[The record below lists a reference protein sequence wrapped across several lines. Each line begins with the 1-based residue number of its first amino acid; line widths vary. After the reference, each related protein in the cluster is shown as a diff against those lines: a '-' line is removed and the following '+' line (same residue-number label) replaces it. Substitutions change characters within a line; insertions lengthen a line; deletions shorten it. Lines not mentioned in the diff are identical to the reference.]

1 MFEYGM
7 GAQVRTNK
15 KKALQHFTVALLGV
29 QALIVAKTDDVIGS
43 IVSIAL
49 AIKDE
54 DVINV
59 FLPQVGD
66 VGIFVSAAELWQQ
79 PSGLCV
85 PACPLHPRC
94 GHRCS
99 MAHAAHPPL
108 SPPSPRSSR
117 SSCPLLQRRLQRPR
131 PDREVFISVLGK
143 LNNDIKAHNI
153 SLAIAIIANLA
164 QWLLQPSLP
173 LTPPASEAVAAVAA
187 ALHGSSS
194 ARPPLPH
201 SPPSFSCVSPASCAA
216 LRAHV
221 DRAHLLAAVHW
232 ATHLSLHGRSR
243 RTTTPSNKFLLQF
256 TTWQRHISAPM
267 AVTWLL
273 PPPKRLL
280 QRKRL

>member
-66 VGIFVSAAELWQQ
+66 IGIFVSAAELWQQ

-99 MAHAAHPPL
+99 MALTTLPTPHPPC
-108 SPPSPRSSR
+108 S
-117 SSCPLLQRRLQRPR
+117 
-131 PDREVFISVLGK
+131 
-143 LNNDIKAHNI
+143 
-153 SLAIAIIANLA
+153 
-164 QWLLQPSLP
+164 
-173 LTPPASEAVAAVAA
+173 
-187 ALHGSSS
+187 
-194 ARPPLPH
+194 
-201 SPPSFSCVSPASCAA
+201 
-216 LRAHV
+216 
-221 DRAHLLAAVHW
+221 
-232 ATHLSLHGRSR
+232 
-243 RTTTPSNKFLLQF
+243 
-256 TTWQRHISAPM
+256 
-267 AVTWLL
+267 
-273 PPPKRLL
+273 
-280 QRKRL
+280 

>member
-66 VGIFVSAAELWQQ
+66 IGIFVSAAELWQQ

-99 MAHAAHPPL
+99 MA
-108 SPPSPRSSR
+108 
-117 SSCPLLQRRLQRPR
+117 
-131 PDREVFISVLGK
+131 
-143 LNNDIKAHNI
+143 
-153 SLAIAIIANLA
+153 
-164 QWLLQPSLP
+164 
-173 LTPPASEAVAAVAA
+173 
-187 ALHGSSS
+187 
-194 ARPPLPH
+194 
-201 SPPSFSCVSPASCAA
+201 PASCAA

-256 TTWQRHISAPM
+256 TTWQRHISAPH
-267 AVTWLL
+267 
-273 PPPKRLL
+273 
-280 QRKRL
+280 

>member
-43 IVSIAL
+43 IAL
-49 AIKDE
+49 SIKDE

-66 VGIFVSAAELWQQ
+66 IGIFVSAAELWQQ

-153 SLAIAIIANLA
+153 SLAIAIIAN
-164 QWLLQPSLP
+164 
-173 LTPPASEAVAAVAA
+173 
-187 ALHGSSS
+187 
-194 ARPPLPH
+194 
-201 SPPSFSCVSPASCAA
+201 SCVSPASCAA

-280 QRKRL
+280 RRKRL

>member
-1 MFEYGM
+1 MSFYLKL
-7 GAQVRTNK
+7 ATL
-15 KKALQHFTVALLGV
+15 ASSFLLPNC
-29 QALIVAKTDDVIGS
+29 GS
-43 IVSIAL
+43 SL
-49 AIKDE
+49 AAC
-54 DVINV
+54 V
-59 FLPQVGD
+59 FLP
-66 VGIFVSAAELWQQ
+66 A
-79 PSGLCV
+79 PSTPGV
-85 PACPLHPRC
+85 DT
-94 GHRCS
+94 G
-99 MAHAAHPPL
+99 
-108 SPPSPRSSR
+108 
-117 SSCPLLQRRLQRPR
+117 
-131 PDREVFISVLGK
+131 V
-143 LNNDIKAHNI
+143 
-153 SLAIAIIANLA
+153 

-173 LTPPASEAVAAVAA
+173 LTPPAPEAVAAVAA

-256 TTWQRHISAPM
+256 TTWQRRISAPM